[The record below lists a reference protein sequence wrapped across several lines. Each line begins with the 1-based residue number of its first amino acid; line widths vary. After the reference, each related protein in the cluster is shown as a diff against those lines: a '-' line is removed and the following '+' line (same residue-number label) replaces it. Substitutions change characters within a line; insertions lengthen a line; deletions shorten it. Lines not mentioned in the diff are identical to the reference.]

1 MKTFKITV
9 VSTVI
14 EERILEVQATNDSH
28 LTNALWD
35 INAKTPAALCEGL
48 KNKKIKLI
56 SVTAPVI
63 KSRKLDTD
71 F

>member
-9 VSTVI
+9 VSTVTQ
-14 EERILEVQATNDSH
+14 ESILEVQATNDSH
-28 LTNALWD
+28 LTNALRD

-63 KSRKLDTD
+63 KSMKFDTE